1 MVNKSIALSLALVGL
16 AGCALLP
23 PSQPIARTGITSV
36 TQKAHVYKIAG
47 LPDAFKYLIDCSD
60 PNAVAAKLP
69 KETTILSADNENGI
83 LIVLS
88 SDPDF
93 VEKTE
98 KIDGVNGAALDQ
110 RFQTI
115 PPMVARPLVK
125 TKRIQSATD
134 ELFPA
139 QWGMR
144 QIQAEKAWEY
154 SKGKG
159 VRVAVIDTGV
169 DFNNP
174 DLAPNLD
181 LKSGGNVIDYGPD
194 QAAGLMD
201 LMGHGSHVAGIIAA
215 AKNGFGVVG
224 VAPKAVIVPIKAAT
238 WDGGGTVGDAIAGI
252 RLALRA
258 KVDIINL
265 SLGFT
270 YDQSDPAERKLANAL
285 KKVIHRA
292 ASLGV
297 LVVCASGN
305 EATDLG
311 QTPMLPVSV
320 GDTLGVSATGPV
332 NQQDFDAFALYSNYG
347 KGVDLAA
354 PGGNVA
360 FDASGTPTLADIS
373 DLVLSTWSSS
383 AIEQTFFGI
392 PLSPAPHMYMIGTS
406 MAAPHVAGTAALVLA
421 RFPYL
426 SLPQLRHQL
435 LETADDLGPSGKDA
449 FFGNGRVNAYQAV
462 RSLK

>member
-1 MVNKSIALSLALVGL
+1 
-16 AGCALLP
+16 
-23 PSQPIARTGITSV
+23 
-36 TQKAHVYKIAG
+36 
-47 LPDAFKYLIDCSD
+47 LIDCND
-60 PNAVAAKLP
+60 PAAVAAKLS
-69 KETTILSADNENGI
+69 KETRILSSDSENGI
-83 LIVLS
+83 LVALS
-88 SDPDF
+88 SDPAF

-98 KIDGVNGAALDQ
+98 KIDGVNGVALDH
-110 RFQTI
+110 RFQAI
-115 PPMVARPLVK
+115 PPMVARPLNK
-125 TKRIQSATD
+125 TKRVQSVTD

-144 QIQAEKAWEY
+144 QIQVEKAWEY

-181 LKSGGNVIDYGPD
+181 LKAGGNVIDYGPD
-194 QAAGLMD
+194 QAAGIMD

-215 AKNGFGVVG
+215 AENGFGVVG

-252 RLALRA
+252 RLALKA

-270 YDQSDPAERKLANAL
+270 YDQTNPAERKLAKAL

-292 ASLGV
+292 ADRGI

-311 QTPMLPVSV
+311 KTPMLPVSV
-320 GDTLGVSATGPV
+320 GDNLGVSATGPI
-332 NQQDFDAFALYSNYG
+332 NQKDFDAFALYSNYG

-354 PGGNVA
+354 PGGNVS
-360 FDASGTPTLADIS
+360 FDAAGIPTLADIN
-373 DLVLSTWSSS
+373 DLVLSTWSNS
-383 AIEQTFFGI
+383 AVEQTFFGI
-392 PLSPAPHMYMIGTS
+392 PLGPAPFMYLIGTS

-421 RFPYL
+421 RFHHL
-426 SLPQLRHQL
+426 SLSQLKHQL
-435 LETADDLGPSGKDA
+435 LETADDLGAPGKDP
-449 FFGNGRVNAYQAV
+449 FFGHGRVNAYNAV